1 MIPNTIA
8 KKCSLVRGMGAAH
21 RLAQCTPKNSTAHAT
36 AAYSTTKSS
45 SSQESTLL
53 ARVKDF
59 AANAAAETYSAA
71 MLQALA
77 PYGTSSSRSASSTN
91 APVRPRSLATSH
103 SGLAMGRCSMARNMS
118 SSPRSVLGATR
129 GMKIATARPVNEG
142 KQVDIEF
149 ADQSAYRFHT
159 AWIKDSHPSLIG
171 SDFYRK
177 SAQTL
182 FESDQYTV
190 DTASP
195 TSDGSKLQVH
205 FKNGVVENAVTE
217 EYVSTWL
224 HAFAPYVGQPL
235 NERAKPP
242 VSHAGLPGTGSLLE
256 DLYRNRK
263 PWDSTLDM
271 PRFDGQ
277 QMLKDESMQ
286 IEFLERMMDPGVALV
301 ENIGKPDS
309 FDHLDCGKPLEDFV
323 SQVVGR
329 LNQHPVRATRF
340 GVIHTQARGE
350 QAGADYDHKN
360 PLSMHTDH
368 SVYHGTPGY
377 LQFMYQARGS
387 VRSKVVDGLMV
398 AEYLRQ
404 HHPEDYELLTKVS
417 VTHSSRNNIYAKS
430 GVYRRDARDA
440 HDAEGFSF
448 ELVHT
453 HPVLT
458 LDKDGLLE
466 KVVQSETKRGV
477 SALPFDVYDKYM
489 QAYKRWT
496 ALLEEPRFKRS
507 FDWPE
512 HSMIVMN
519 NWRVLHSRAEVD
531 PGVQRTMVFAYVM
544 KTIYENRHRLLKQRQ
559 AEQKNPEINDRWLC
573 RLPNQILSSLVN

>member
-1 MIPNTIA
+1 
-8 KKCSLVRGMGAAH
+8 MGAAH
-21 RLAQCTPKNSTAHAT
+21 RLAGLACAHQSAAQMATCST
-36 AAYSTTKSS
+36 SKSAS
-45 SSQESTLL
+45 SSQEASLI
-53 ARVKDF
+53 AC
-59 AANAAAETYSAA
+59 AANAAAETCSAA
-71 MLQALA
+71 MLQSSATFGTATARSTPALA
-77 PYGTSSSRSASSTN
+77 PRSA
-91 APVRPRSLATSH
+91 R
-103 SGLAMGRCSMARNMS
+103 SGLAMGRCSVRAS
-118 SSPRSVLGATR
+118 TSPRSVLGATR
-129 GMKIATARPVNEG
+129 GMKIATARPVNDG
-142 KQVDIEF
+142 KQVDIQF
-149 ADQSAYRFHT
+149 ADESAYRFHT

-190 DTASP
+190 DTAAPS
-195 TSDGSKLQVH
+195 SDGSKLQVH
-205 FKNGVVENAVTE
+205 FKNGIPGNAVTE

-235 NERAKPP
+235 NDSMAART
-242 VSHAGLPGTGSLLE
+242 SNAGLPGTGSLLE

-277 QMLKDESMQ
+277 QMLKDEDMQ

-301 ENIGKPDS
+301 ENIGKPES
-309 FDHLDCGKPLEDFV
+309 FDHVDCGKPLEDFV
-323 SQVVGR
+323 AQVVGR

-398 AEYLRQ
+398 AEYLRKN
-404 HHPEDYELLTKVS
+404 HPEDYELLTKVNL
-417 VTHSSRNNIYAKS
+417 THSSRNNIYAKS

-440 HDAEGFSF
+440 NDAEGFTF

-477 SALPFDVYDKYM
+477 SALPFDVYDRYM

-496 ALLEEPRFKRS
+496 ALLEEPRFKRF

-519 NWRVLHSRAEVD
+519 NWRILHSRAEVD

-559 AEQKNPEINDRWLC
+559 AERKNPDINDKWLC

>member
-21 RLAQCTPKNSTAHAT
+21 RLACTPYQSAAQAMAT
-36 AAYSTTKSS
+36 YPTSKSAS
-45 SSQESTLL
+45 SSQEVI

-59 AANAAAETYSAA
+59 AVNAAEETYSAA
-71 MLQALA
+71 MLQSSAPFGATARSAPSLA
-77 PYGTSSSRSASSTN
+77 PR
-91 APVRPRSLATSH
+91 
-103 SGLAMGRCSMARNMS
+103 SGLAMGRCSVRAS
-118 SSPRSVLGATR
+118 TSPRSVLGATR
-129 GMKIATARPVNEG
+129 GMKIATARPVNDG

-149 ADQSAYRFHT
+149 ADESAYRFHT

-190 DTASP
+190 DTAAPS
-195 TSDGSKLQVH
+195 SDGSKLQVH
-205 FKNGVVENAVTE
+205 FKNGIPGNAVTE

-235 NERAKPP
+235 TDSKAARSSN
-242 VSHAGLPGTGSLLE
+242 AGLPGTGSLLE
-256 DLYRNRK
+256 DLYRKRK

-277 QMLKDESMQ
+277 QMLKDEDMQ

-309 FDHLDCGKPLEDFV
+309 FDHVDCGKPLEDFV
-323 SQVVGR
+323 AQVVGR

-398 AEYLRQ
+398 AEYLRKN
-404 HHPEDYELLTKVS
+404 HPEDYELLTKVNL
-417 VTHSSRNNIYAKS
+417 THSSRNNIYAKS

-440 HDAEGFSF
+440 NDAEGFTF

-477 SALPFDVYDKYM
+477 SALPYDVYDRYM

-496 ALLEEPRFKRS
+496 ALLEEARFKRS

-519 NWRVLHSRAEVD
+519 NWRILHSRAEVD

-559 AEQKNPEINDRWLC
+559 AERKNPEINDKWLC